1 MIVFIIAQIP
11 KRNSRKMEFL
21 QDFTKKGGA
30 KVYRPPSRLAV
41 TLLGAKKAPGTGLT
55 PAPGGVGG
63 KGTRTFP
70 PGL

>member
-1 MIVFIIAQIP
+1 
-11 KRNSRKMEFL
+11 MEFL